1 MKNWC
6 KYCFILSSTILLAA
20 SCSNTE
26 ATFGPKEPANN
37 EMIPLLTNELK
48 EYLSADYS
56 VEVSDQYYK
65 DGVDAYEPM
74 PINFTWSG
82 EATHVELSKD
92 EEFTDPREIEITT
105 DYFYLTNF
113 ESNTRYYWRIK
124 NNDEIS
130 KLSSFVT
137 EDTIRTLTISGVSN
151 ARDAGVWKIY
161 DSEGKESGHIRQ
173 GLLFRSGN
181 LNNTTYLG
189 EQTILK
195 DLKIKTELDLRDPEK
210 EMIMTHPFV
219 TNYINISSPMYAD
232 PGIFYEE
239 DKQAVKDIISVFAN
253 KDNYPIIYHCAIG
266 RDRTGTI
273 AVLLGGLL
281 GMSIDDLSR
290 DYDLSFY
297 VTGDDTD
304 YPSAMHRSVF
314 NSLISKL
321 KRYKSNELSFQEN
334 VEAYLLDIGIKSEQ
348 IATIKEVLIEPNRG
362 L

>member
-6 KYCFILSSTILLAA
+6 KYFFILSSTILLVA

-26 ATFGPKEPANN
+26 DTFGPREPANN
-37 EMIPLLTNELK
+37 KMIPLLTNELK
-48 EYLSADYS
+48 EYLNTDYS

-92 EEFTDPREIEITT
+92 EEFTDSREIEITT

-130 KLSSFVT
+130 KPSSFVT

-151 ARDAGVWKIY
+151 ARDAGVWKLY

-181 LNNTTYLG
+181 LNNITYLG
-189 EQTILK
+189 KQTILE

-210 EMIMTHPFV
+210 ETIMTHPFV
-219 TNYINISSPMYAD
+219 DNYINISSPMYAD
-232 PGIFYEE
+232 PGIFYEA
-239 DKQAVKDIISVFAN
+239 DKQIVKDIICVFAN
-253 KDNYPIIYHCAIG
+253 KDNYPLIYHCAIG

-273 AVLLGGLL
+273 AVLIGGLL
-281 GMSIDDLSR
+281 GMSEVDLCR

-297 VTGDDTD
+297 STGDEAD
-304 YPSAMHRSVF
+304 YPSVMHKSVF

-321 KRYKSNELSFQEN
+321 KKYKSKEISLQEN
-334 VEAYLLDIGIKSEQ
+334 IEAYLLDIGITAEQ
-348 IATIKEVLIEPNRG
+348 IATIKEILIEPKHG